1 VPRLELIGALL
12 LSRLIH
18 TVTRSL
24 KEDMGLQEPVCY
36 TDSKIALHWIN
47 GLDRDWKPF
56 VQNQAD
62 VIRKLVPPS
71 QWRHCRR
78 KDNPAD
84 IPSKEMAMSMS
95 ELVDNSTWFKGVRI

>member
-1 VPRLELIGALL
+1 
-12 LSRLIH
+12 
-18 TVTRSL
+18 
-24 KEDMGLQEPVCY
+24 MGLQEPVCY

-95 ELVDNSTWFKGVRI
+95 ELVDNSIWFKGPSWLIQPEINDCDISGSEMPDECIS